1 MQNGDQFVNQA
12 IQIKESFQQFE
23 ELIIDMVEFTM
34 ESLRVLTEMPR
45 DVAEVKVLLFSFKSN
60 YFGILII
67 S

>member
-1 MQNGDQFVNQA
+1 VQNGDQFVNQA